1 MRVLFCTI
9 VLEAVS
15 CREYTV
21 GTVFCMGQ
29 HCAEWNHC
37 SAGLA
42 RAGTNDEPPGAVLLV
57 LLDLVKGE
65 RHSASLKLAL
75 MQSIL
80 DHGESEQALAL
91 AHGHPARGTLQ
102 LPLPVR
108 DLI

>member
-1 MRVLFCTI
+1 MGVYFCPI
-9 VLEAVS
+9 VLEMVS
-15 CREYTV
+15 WKEYTV
-21 GTVFCMGQ
+21 GTVFGMGQ
-29 HCAEWNHC
+29 HCAVWDHC
-37 SAGLA
+37 SAVDA
-42 RAGTNDEPPGAVLLV
+42 RAGTNYEPPAALLLV

-91 AHGHPARGTLQ
+91 THDHPARGTLQ